1 VSFKFVS
8 KFQFIQH
15 TLLNLA
21 KWRVSEKLE
30 EILPH
35 LRITDK
41 ILDIGTGNA
50 VLCQKLREKKY
61 RVIPLDIKN
70 LSFTKEVKPVLYD
83 GTNIPFKD
91 KYFDVALLITMLHHT
106 PLPEKILSEAKR
118 VAKKIIIIEEIYSNS
133 INRYMTYF
141 IDSLFNFEFSGH
153 PHTNK
158 TDAGWKEAFDRL
170 ELKLLHSH
178 YTNSAIILQ
187 RVTYVL
193 EG

>member
-41 ILDIGTGNA
+41 ILDIGTGNG

-70 LSFTKEVKPVLYD
+70 LSFIKEVKPVLYD

-91 KYFDVALLITMLHHT
+91 KYFDVALLVTMLHHT
-106 PLPEKILSEAKR
+106 PSPEKILSEAKR

-133 INRYMTYF
+133 INKHMTYF

-153 PHTNK
+153 PHTNE
-158 TDAGWKEAFDRL
+158 TNAGWKEIFNRL

>member
-1 VSFKFVS
+1 MSFKFVS

-41 ILDIGTGNA
+41 ILDIGTGNG

-70 LSFTKEVKPVLYD
+70 LSFIKEVKPVLYD

-91 KYFDVALLITMLHHT
+91 KYFDVALLVTMLHHT
-106 PLPEKILSEAKR
+106 PSPEKILSEAKR

-133 INRYMTYF
+133 INKHMTYF

-153 PHTNK
+153 PHTNE
-158 TDAGWKEAFDRL
+158 TNAGWKEIFNRL